1 MKTLIV
7 IAGLFL
13 ATILIDNS
21 NENII
26 SNLALPDNQLEQQR
40 INNAN
45 WLEMENTGVATI
57 DQ

>member
-7 IAGLFL
+7 LAVLFL

-26 SNLALPDNQLEQQR
+26 SNLALPDNQLEQHR

-57 DQ
+57 NQ